1 MMRQMRENTKII
13 MLVTAFAFV
22 ALMVFE
28 WGMDMSGRS
37 SGTDLGKVG
46 GTPVTVQQFQA
57 VYRNLY
63 DQVQRSQEEPISS
76 QQNREIED
84 AAWEEL
90 VTQILIQNELERR
103 GIRVTDEEIRQAARF
118 APPPQFQQDPAFQTD
133 GRFDLLKYQE
143 FLGQAAS
150 DPTFLLQLEQYYRD
164 LIPRRKLLRQ
174 VTAGVFVSDAEL
186 RNLWRDRSEQVEA
199 TVLALDV
206 DARIADSQVTVSSSD
221 VERYYR
227 ENASNF
233 ELPARA
239 EVRYALLPKSVTAAD
254 SAAVRERALALRQE
268 IVGGESDFAQV
279 ASRESSDTGS
289 AAVGGSLGR
298 FGRGQMVEPFEEAAF
313 ALPVGQVSQPVETA
327 FGLHLIEVLSRSG
340 EEVEARHILI
350 PFDRSDESEVQLL
363 TRADSLETLSRSR
376 PLQEAAAA
384 LGLEVLQAEITELFS
399 ILPGVG
405 PADEGRDWVF
415 EDREGVG
422 AISPVFENRDAF
434 YLLEIVRESPPG
446 SLSLEEARADI
457 EAELRRQGKMN
468 LALEEAQGFRREL
481 DAGASLED
489 LALRLGLAT
498 QTTGAFSRQQFVP
511 VLGVRNAAVGLAFS
525 VAESEVAGPVQGENN
540 RVFFI
545 RVDRRTEA
553 DMDAWTTQKE
563 FQRAQV
569 IDQLRQQRLELWI
582 QGLRETTRIVD
593 GRAAYFRAAEESS
606 GRIGMPMGF

>member
-13 MLVTAFAFV
+13 MLVTALAFV

-37 SGTDLGKVG
+37 AGTDLGKVG
-46 GTPVTVQQFQA
+46 GTSVSIQQFQA

-84 AAWEEL
+84 AAWDEI

-118 APPPQFQQDPAFQTD
+118 APPPQFQQDPVFQTD

-143 FLGQAAS
+143 FLGQAAT

-186 RNLWRDRSEQVEA
+186 WNLWRDRSEQVEA

-206 DARIADSQVTVSSSD
+206 DARIPDAQVLVSASD

-227 ENASNF
+227 ENRSEF

-239 EVRYALLPKSVTAAD
+239 EVRYALLPKSITAAD
-254 SAAVRERALALRQE
+254 SVAARERASSLRQE
-268 IVGGESDFAQV
+268 ILGGEDFAQV
-279 ASRESSDTGS
+279 AARESSDMGTAS
-289 AAVGGSLGR
+289 QGGSLGR

-313 ALPVGQVSQPVETA
+313 SLPVGQVSAPVETA
-327 FGLHLIEVLSRSG
+327 FGLHLIEVLSRAG
-340 EEVEARHILI
+340 DEVEARHILI
-350 PFDRSDESEVQLL
+350 PFDRSDASELLLL

-376 PLQEAAAA
+376 PLEEAAAA
-384 LGLEVLQAEITELFS
+384 LGLEVQQAEMTENFS

-405 PADEGRDWVF
+405 LADEGRDWIF
-415 EDREGVG
+415 EDQEGVG
-422 AISPVFENRDAF
+422 AVSPVFENRDAF
-434 YLLEIVRESPPG
+434 YILEIVRESAPG
-446 SLSLEEARADI
+446 VLSLDDARADI
-457 EAELRRQGKMN
+457 EAELRRQGKVG

-481 DAGASLED
+481 DAGTSLE
-489 LALRLGLAT
+489 ALSERLGLVT
-498 QTTGAFSRQQFVP
+498 QSTGAFSRQQFVP

-525 VAESEVAGPVQGENN
+525 AAEGAIAGPVQAGNQ
-540 RVFFI
+540 VFLI
-545 RVDRRTEA
+545 RVDRRVEA
-553 DMDAWTTQKE
+553 DRDAWMEQKE

-569 IDQLRQQRLELWI
+569 IEQLRQQRLELWI